1 MIRHGIRLLA
11 ILAILGRYRLDD
23 LLTQAG
29 PLRWIRVVRIIPG
42 GGRGV
47 RDQSIGTRLR
57 LALEE
62 LGPIYVKFGQI
73 LSTRRDLLPPDI
85 ADALSLLQDHVAP
98 FDSNEAR
105 AIVEAELKAPV
116 EACFASFEA
125 EPMASASIA
134 QVHGATLP
142 DGQAVVVK
150 IVRPGIEAQIRSDL
164 ALLYQLAKWVRRY
177 HPEGDRIRPDD
188 VVGEFERVIV
198 NELDM
203 QAEAA
208 NCTMIRR
215 NFENS
220 KELYIPKIHWP
231 LTANRV
237 LVMERVFGI
246 PVRDIDE
253 LKRKNVDLE
262 KLARLGIRLFYRQ
275 VFRDNLFHADM
286 HPGNILVDVS
296 DPNQPSFIA
305 LDFGIVA
312 SLTQKDLYY
321 IGENFLAIFNREYR
335 RVAELH
341 VEAGWVPA
349 DTRVD
354 ELEAAA
360 RTVCEPNFTRP
371 LEEVSFAE
379 LVVELF
385 SVAQRFKLTIQPQ
398 LIMLQ
403 KTLLNIE
410 GMGRELYPKLN
421 IWEVAKPEL
430 EAAYSE
436 RYGMEKTIETIT
448 RQIPGWLAR
457 TPDLPNMVF
466 DSIRLAASGQIRTQI
481 EAKDLVRLGQEVS
494 SHNRK
499 LPLSI
504 LAAGLIIGASILIGY
519 ETAPLMH
526 DYSIPGLIGLLAG
539 VWVGW
544 RALRTRKP

>member
-1 MIRHGIRLLA
+1 MIRQGIRLLA
-11 ILAILGRYRLDD
+11 IIATLGRYRLDD
-23 LLTQAG
+23 LLAHLG
-29 PLRWIRVVRIIPG
+29 PLRWVGVVRMIPG
-42 GGRGV
+42 GRRGV
-47 RDQSIGTRLR
+47 RDHSVGTRLR

-85 ADALSLLQDHVAP
+85 ADALSLLQDQVLP
-98 FDSNEAR
+98 FDSKQAR
-105 AIVEAELKAPV
+105 TIVEAELKQSI
-116 EACFASFEA
+116 EECFGSFES
-125 EPMASASIA
+125 EPLASASIA

-150 IVRPGIEAQIRSDL
+150 IVRPGIEAQIKSDL

-188 VVGEFERVIV
+188 VVAEFERVIV

-237 LVMERVFGI
+237 LVMERVTGI

-253 LKRKNVDLE
+253 LKRLGVDLE

-286 HPGNILVDVS
+286 HPGNILVDAT
-296 DPNQPSFIA
+296 DPKNPSFIA

-371 LEEVSFAE
+371 LEEVSFAQ

-385 SVAQRFKLTIQPQ
+385 GVAQKFKLTIQPQ

-410 GMGRELYPKLN
+410 GMGRELYPQLN

-430 EAAYSE
+430 EAAYRE

-457 TPDLPNMVF
+457 TPDLPNLVF
-466 DSIRLAASGQIRTQI
+466 DAIRLAASGQIRTQI
-481 EAKDLVRLGQEVS
+481 EAKDLTRLGQEVS
-494 SHNRK
+494 AHNHK

-519 ETAPLMH
+519 ETAPLI
-526 DYSIPGLIGLLAG
+526 DEYSIPGLVGLFAG
-539 VWVGW
+539 VLIGR
-544 RALRTRKP
+544 RALKRPKH

>member
-1 MIRHGIRLLA
+1 MIRHATRL
-11 ILAILGRYRLDD
+11 ITIIITLGRYRLDELVAD
-23 LLTQAG
+23 VG
-29 PLRWIRVVRIIPG
+29 PLRWARLVRLVPG
-42 GGRGV
+42 RKRGV
-47 RDQSIGTRLR
+47 RNEKIGDRLR

-73 LSTRRDLLPPDI
+73 LSTRRDLLPSDI
-85 ADALSLLQDHVAP
+85 ADALSLLQDNVAP
-98 FDSNEAR
+98 FDPDVAK
-105 AIVEAELKAPV
+105 AIVADELKKPL
-116 EACFASFEA
+116 EQCFESFDET
-125 EPMASASIA
+125 PIASASIA
-134 QVHGATLP
+134 QVHGAVLK
-142 DGQAVVVK
+142 DGGSVVVK
-150 IVRPGIEAQIRSDL
+150 IVRPGIEEQIRSDL
-164 ALLYQLAKWVRRY
+164 TLLYQLARLVRRY
-177 HPEGDRIRPDD
+177 HPEGDRIRPDE

-220 KELYIPKIHWP
+220 RELYIPKVHWP
-231 LTANRV
+231 LTANRI
-237 LVMERVFGI
+237 LVMERVWGV
-246 PVRDIDE
+246 PVRDIDK
-253 LKRKNVDLE
+253 LKALGVDLE

-286 HPGNILVDVS
+286 HPGNILVDAS
-296 DPNQPSFIA
+296 DPGDPSFIA

-385 SVAQRFKLTIQPQ
+385 TVARKFKLTIQPQ

-410 GMGRELYPKLN
+410 GMGRELHPKLN

-430 EAAYSE
+430 EAAYRE
-436 RYGMEKTIETIT
+436 RYGVERTLETIT

-457 TPDLPNMVF
+457 SPDLPNLVF
-466 DSIRLAASGQIRTQI
+466 DAIRLTASGQVRTKI
-481 EAKDLVRLGQEVS
+481 EAEDLDKLAKQVTK
-494 SHNRK
+494 HNRK
-499 LPLSI
+499 VPNAI
-504 LAAGLIIGASILIGY
+504 LGAGILIGSAILIGY
-519 ETAPLMH
+519 QTPPLLEG
-526 DYSIPGLIGLLAG
+526 YSVPGLVGLA
-539 VWVGW
+539 VGLWACW
-544 RALRTRKP
+544 RALR

>member
-1 MIRHGIRLLA
+1 MIRHGVRLLA
-11 ILAILGRYRLDD
+11 ILATLGRYRLDD

-47 RDQSIGTRLR
+47 RDRSIGTRLR

-105 AIVEAELKAPV
+105 AIVEAELKAPI
-116 EACFASFEA
+116 EDCFASFES

-286 HPGNILVDVS
+286 HPGNILVDAS
-296 DPNQPSFIA
+296 DPNEPSFIA
-305 LDFGIVA
+305 FAFTLPPRDRGCSGARRCRWLVA
-312 SLTQKDLYY
+312 CWHCS
-321 IGENFLAIFNREYR
+321 
-335 RVAELH
+335 
-341 VEAGWVPA
+341 
-349 DTRVD
+349 
-354 ELEAAA
+354 
-360 RTVCEPNFTRP
+360 
-371 LEEVSFAE
+371 
-379 LVVELF
+379 
-385 SVAQRFKLTIQPQ
+385 
-398 LIMLQ
+398 
-403 KTLLNIE
+403 
-410 GMGRELYPKLN
+410 
-421 IWEVAKPEL
+421 
-430 EAAYSE
+430 
-436 RYGMEKTIETIT
+436 
-448 RQIPGWLAR
+448 
-457 TPDLPNMVF
+457 
-466 DSIRLAASGQIRTQI
+466 
-481 EAKDLVRLGQEVS
+481 
-494 SHNRK
+494 
-499 LPLSI
+499 
-504 LAAGLIIGASILIGY
+504 
-519 ETAPLMH
+519 
-526 DYSIPGLIGLLAG
+526 
-539 VWVGW
+539 
-544 RALRTRKP
+544 

>member
-1 MIRHGIRLLA
+1 MIKQGIRLLA
-11 ILAILGRYRLDD
+11 IVATLGRYRLDD
-23 LLTQAG
+23 LLTHLG
-29 PLRWIRVVRIIPG
+29 PLRWVAVVRMIPG
-42 GGRGV
+42 GRRSA
-47 RDQSIGTRLR
+47 RDHSVGTRLR
-57 LALEE
+57 MALEE

-85 ADALSLLQDHVAP
+85 ADALSLLQDHVQP
-98 FDSNEAR
+98 FDSNQAR
-105 AIVEAELKAPV
+105 AMVEAELKEPIEV
-116 EACFASFEA
+116 CFGSFES
-125 EPMASASIA
+125 EPLASASIA

-142 DGQAVVVK
+142 DGQAVIVK
-150 IVRPGIEAQIRSDL
+150 IVRPGIEAQIKSDL
-164 ALLYQLAKWVRRY
+164 GLLYQLARWVRRY

-188 VVGEFERVIV
+188 VVREFERVII

-237 LVMERVFGI
+237 LVMERVAGI

-253 LKRKNVDLE
+253 LKQRGVDLE
-262 KLARLGIRLFYRQ
+262 KLARLSIRLFYRQ

-286 HPGNILVDVS
+286 HPGNILVDAT
-296 DPNQPSFIA
+296 DPKNPSFIA

-371 LEEVSFAE
+371 LEEVSFAQ

-385 SVAQRFKLTIQPQ
+385 SVAQKFKLTIQPQ

-410 GMGRELYPKLN
+410 GMGRDLYPQLN

-430 EAAYSE
+430 EAAYRE
-436 RYGMEKTIETIT
+436 RYGMEKTIETII
-448 RQIPGWLAR
+448 RQVPGWLAR
-457 TPDLPNMVF
+457 TPDLPNIVF
-466 DSIRLAASGQIRTQI
+466 DAIRLAASGQIRTQI
-481 EAKDLVRLGQEVS
+481 EAKDLTRLGQEVS
-494 SHNRK
+494 AHNHK

-519 ETAPLMH
+519 ETAPLI
-526 DYSIPGLIGLLAG
+526 DEYSIPGLAALVAG
-539 VWVGW
+539 VLIGW
-544 RALRTRKP
+544 RALRRPKH

>member
-1 MIRHGIRLLA
+1 MIKQGIRLLA
-11 ILAILGRYRLDD
+11 IVATLGRYRLDD
-23 LLTQAG
+23 LLTHLG
-29 PLRWIRVVRIIPG
+29 PLRWVAVVRMIPG
-42 GGRGV
+42 GRRSA
-47 RDQSIGTRLR
+47 RDHSVGTRLR
-57 LALEE
+57 MALEE

-85 ADALSLLQDHVAP
+85 ADALSLLQDHVQP
-98 FDSNEAR
+98 FDSNQAR
-105 AIVEAELKAPV
+105 AMVEAELKEPIEV
-116 EACFASFEA
+116 CFGSFES
-125 EPMASASIA
+125 EPLASASIA

-142 DGQAVVVK
+142 DGQAVIVK
-150 IVRPGIEAQIRSDL
+150 IVRPGIEAQIKSDL
-164 ALLYQLAKWVRRY
+164 GLLYQLARWVRRY

-188 VVGEFERVIV
+188 VVREFERVII

-237 LVMERVFGI
+237 LVMERVAGI

-253 LKRKNVDLE
+253 LKQRGVDLE
-262 KLARLGIRLFYRQ
+262 KLARLSIRLFYRQ

-286 HPGNILVDVS
+286 HPGNILVDAT
-296 DPNQPSFIA
+296 DPKNPSFIA

-371 LEEVSFAE
+371 LEEVSFAQ

-385 SVAQRFKLTIQPQ
+385 SVAQKFKLTIQPQ

-410 GMGRELYPKLN
+410 GMGRDLYPQLN

-430 EAAYSE
+430 EAAYRE

-448 RQIPGWLAR
+448 RQVPGWLAR

-466 DSIRLAASGQIRTQI
+466 DAIRLAASGQIRTQI
-481 EAKDLVRLGQEVS
+481 EAKDLTRLGQEVS
-494 SHNRK
+494 AHNHK

-519 ETAPLMH
+519 ETAPLI
-526 DYSIPGLIGLLAG
+526 DEYSIPGLAALVAG
-539 VWVGW
+539 VLIGW
-544 RALRTRKP
+544 RALRRPKH